1 MEITRSSSS
10 RSGRRCPYCHDALP
24 KMALTTD
31 CPRCAAAHHPAC
43 WGEADGCASCRT
55 ALRDTG
61 EAPVPRDGG
70 FDVLHV
76 RRARTPD
83 ARPNVFV
90 PSPDRMR
97 VDRDGGALTITLPGQ
112 RACFQ
117 SAFLSVWLCGWLA
130 GELFAIG
137 ALFAPGTPLPA
148 RAFLLFWLTFWTFG
162 GLAAIGALLNGL
174 GGAAVLR
181 LDHDAL
187 TIRKGA
193 FGLPLART
201 FTAAVGD
208 LRAVRAA
215 GACVIVEHADGEFT
229 WEEPTEAEAT
239 RIVDLVRGRLDMKA

>member
-1 MEITRSSSS
+1 MEIARSSSS

-24 KMALTTD
+24 RVAVTTD

-43 WGEADGCASCRT
+43 WDEADGCASCGT

-61 EAPVPRDGG
+61 EAPAPRDGD
-70 FDVLHV
+70 FDILHV
-76 RRARTPD
+76 RRRGRPD
-83 ARPNVFV
+83 ATPGVSA

-97 VDRDGGALTITLPGQ
+97 VDRTADALTITLPSP

-130 GELFAIG
+130 GELLALG
-137 ALFAPGTPLPA
+137 ALVAPGIPLPV
-148 RAFLLFWLTFWTFG
+148 RAFLLLWLTFWTFG
-162 GLAAIGALLNGL
+162 GVTAMGALLNGL

-193 FGLPLART
+193 FGVPLGRT
-201 FTAAVGD
+201 FTAPLGN

-215 GACVIVEHADGEFT
+215 GACVVVEHDGGQFT
-229 WEEPTEAEAT
+229 WEEPTEAEAV
-239 RIVDLVRGRLDMKA
+239 RIVELVRGRLDMKG